1 MRSNPGSAVL
11 PLNSL
16 YRWSGGLRNN
26 TVHVDD
32 VAGAMWAC
40 AQWMAT
46 RGRAQADSE
55 AGEELHFFN
64 DKARCAEVQCMP
76 AATEVPVAPLFN
88 LVRILCLTMSLGGA
102 KQFFLGRRF
111 GFHATNGWPTHRE
124 HV

>member
-1 MRSNPGSAVL
+1 MRKSSHLIAL
-11 PLNSL
+11 PLNFL

-40 AQWMAT
+40 AQWMIP
-46 RGRAQADSE
+46 RGRAQADAE

-76 AATEVPVAPLFN
+76 AANEVPVAPLFN
-88 LVRILCLTMSLGGA
+88 LVCVLCSIMSLEGTDA
-102 KQFFLGRRF
+102 I
-111 GFHATNGWPTHRE
+111 P
-124 HV
+124 